1 MKLSLLNRNKYDTVC
16 EATTKWVGELDD
28 LLGNGSDWSVNYGTS
43 DPSRPPILYIK
54 VPLHLVNS
62 AIRKISKR
70 YVIWADPN
78 KFVGEIREVN
88 GKEETKKLTD
98 NILNSDPSTEVYPFP
113 RLTSVGESHIS
124 ITMGQ
129 ELSGAIDKLKKE
141 FNVETDL
148 EVLSQIS
155 IDGQKIFSDDGSGL
169 TTDVKIE
176 NPPFSVFRAAF
187 YKDDVDTSGPMLVA
201 LNVETDLYS
210 KVRVALGL
218 SPTFKFPGSNATYK
232 QHITL
237 GYIPKKNEI
246 MKSYM
251 ELKGIN

>member
-1 MKLSLLNRNKYDTVC
+1 MRLSLLNRNRCDVVC
-16 EATTKWVGELDD
+16 EATTKWVGELDN
-28 LLGNGSDWSVNYGTS
+28 LLGDGSDWSVNYGTS

-62 AIRKISKR
+62 AIRKISKK
-70 YVIWADPN
+70 YVIWASPD
-78 KFVGEIREVN
+78 KSVGEIKEV
-88 GKEETKKLTD
+88 GDKHEAKELTD
-98 NILNSDPSTEVYPFP
+98 NILNLDPSTEIYPFP
-113 RLTSVGESHIS
+113 KLTNVGESHIS

-129 ELSGAIDKLKKE
+129 ELSSALDNLKE
-141 FNVETDL
+141 RLNVGTDA
-148 EVLSQIS
+148 EVLSNIS
-155 IDGQKIFSDDGSGL
+155 IGDENVFSDDGSGL
-169 TTDVKIE
+169 TANVKIE

-218 SPTFKFPGSNATYK
+218 SPTFKFPGSSATYK

-246 MKSYM
+246 MKSYK